1 MVDQTLLPAIEE
13 TIRQNEIGDAS
24 PYCLSYAGLGKSG
37 ASFGFMQGDTNQSQ
51 LARDTLR
58 QVLSAAAVDQ
68 PTIDRILASVS
79 VPLPNGNPLS
89 ASDTTLVD
97 NALAS
102 VAGSALVDAMDR
114 KLLSGVLQG
123 LDSCV
128 AAAATR
134 TMTLAPLAYLYA
146 APWINMSGAP
156 TSMIA
161 WLKGDTVHGV
171 PPPLPPA
178 ARASDLVAYLQA
190 TAYFQANPRNF
201 THLEQCVQKG
211 AALLPQS

>member
-1 MVDQTLLPAIEE
+1 MVDQTLLPAIEQ
-13 TIRQNEIGDAS
+13 TISQNEIGDAS
-24 PYCLSYAGLGKSG
+24 PYCLSFARLGASG
-37 ASFGFMQGDTNQSQ
+37 ASFGLMQGDTNASQ

-79 VPLPNGNPLS
+79 VPLPSGNPLS
-89 ASDTTLVD
+89 ASDTAVAND
-97 NALAS
+97 ALAS
-102 VAGSALVDAMDR
+102 IPGRALVDAMDQE
-114 KLLSGVLQG
+114 LLSGVLQG

-134 TMTLAPLAYLYA
+134 NMTLAPLAYLYA

-156 TSMIA
+156 TSLIV
-161 WLKGDTVHGV
+161 WLKGGAVRGV
-171 PPPLPPA
+171 PSPSPPI
-178 ARASDLVAYLQA
+178 ASGADMVAYLQA

-201 THLEQCVQKG
+201 VHLQQCVQKG